1 MTVEAMAGLP
11 LQAGSAVAA
20 AAGRTALWAVGLY
33 MQQPLRNTALA
44 LLVGLS
50 ALAGSNAL
58 YHQAHHHP
66 APLFGSFQEAPS
78 ARAKKAAAPVMPAA
92 RPKVLDQAVSSETT
106 GSVDPMAALIQP
118 VGNAD
123 VMAVQQQLKIMGLF
137 TGTTDGLFGPRTA
150 KAIKAFEAKN
160 GHPVKGQLTPHIV
173 ALIKGAPLAVPESPA
188 APSAAANVQGA
199 ASANAE
205 VPAVAPLA
213 LPAPAPLLSAEPVQE
228 DTQVAELTP
237 VNDQGVETVAMTSPP
252 ALPTPTKRSVQTI
265 AVRAMPPAAA
275 DAPAMPAPIG
285 KSTDIATASEP
296 GAVTGGEGADD
307 ASTPET
313 VASASVPDVAAQSPA
328 VDVSTDQKVV
338 AVIQRGLNS
347 LGFLHGAVT
356 GVADEATSKAIRN
369 FEVYYNY
376 DVTGRVSR
384 QLVKMLADNG
394 ALI

>member
-66 APLFGSFQEAPS
+66 APLFGSFQEAP
-78 ARAKKAAAPVMPAA
+78 AAKAKKPAAPVMPAA

-123 VMAVQQQLKIMGLF
+123 VMAVQQQLKVMGLF

-150 KAIKAFEAKN
+150 RAIKAFEAKN
-160 GHPVKGQLTPHIV
+160 GHPVKGQLTPEII
-173 ALIKGAPLAVPESPA
+173 ALIKGTPLGAPESPA
-188 APSAAANVQGA
+188 APGATANVQVA
-199 ASANAE
+199 PSAHAE
-205 VPAVAPLA
+205 VPAIAPLT
-213 LPAPAPLLSAEPVQE
+213 LPAPAPLLSAEHLQAN
-228 DTQVAELTP
+228 TQVAELPP

-252 ALPTPTKRSVQTI
+252 ALPTPTKRSVQTV

-275 DAPAMPAPIG
+275 DAPAMPAPIAQT
-285 KSTDIATASEP
+285 TDIATAAEP
-296 GAVTGGEGADD
+296 GAVTGGVGADD
-307 ASTPET
+307 ASAPD
-313 VASASVPDVAAQSPA
+313 VVASVPDVAARSPA

-338 AVIQRGLNS
+338 AAIQRGLNS
-347 LGFLHGAVT
+347 LGFLHGEVN

>member
-44 LLVGLS
+44 LLVALS

-66 APLFGSFQEAPS
+66 APLFGSFQETPA
-78 ARAKKAAAPVMPAA
+78 AKAKKPAAPVMPAA

-123 VMAVQQQLKIMGLF
+123 VVAVQQQLKVMGLF

-160 GHPVKGQLTPHIV
+160 GQPVKGQLTPQIV
-173 ALIKGAPLAVPESPA
+173 ALIKGTPLAVPESPV
-188 APSAAANVQGA
+188 APSAAASVQVA

-213 LPAPAPLLSAEPVQE
+213 LPAPAPLLTAEPVQD
-228 DTQVAELTP
+228 DTQVAELAP

-275 DAPAMPAPIG
+275 DAPAMPAPIAQT
-285 KSTDIATASEP
+285 TDVATAAEP
-296 GAVTGGEGADD
+296 GAVTGGEGTDD
-307 ASTPET
+307 ASAPDV
-313 VASASVPDVAAQSPA
+313 VASVQDVAAQSSA

-338 AVIQRGLNS
+338 AAIQRGLNS
-347 LGFLHGAVT
+347 LGFLHGEVN